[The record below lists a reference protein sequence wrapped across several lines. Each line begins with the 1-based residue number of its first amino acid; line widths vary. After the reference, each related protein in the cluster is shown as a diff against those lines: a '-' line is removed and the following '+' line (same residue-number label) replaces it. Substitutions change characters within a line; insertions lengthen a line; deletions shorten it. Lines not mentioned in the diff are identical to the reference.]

1 MAHLAAFMQRD
12 EGFGHVVGIHQRIRP
27 VDQQQIEVVGMQM
40 AQRLFRA
47 LYDMVAVGDVMA
59 DRIAGLGGGGDA
71 ARSPAPATG
80 AAPASGAA
88 RRRTPVRRRNPVDI
102 RVVGGGDAQFNM
114 LFDERQQLLRRHAP
128 FHQPPVTANHAGKFR
143 PCGARRI
150 RSTIAK
156 TS

>member
-71 ARSPAPATG
+71 ALGHQLQRLAQ
-80 AAPASGAA
+80 
-88 RRRTPVRRRNPVDI
+88 RRLQAQRVAERLFAGVTP
-102 RVVGGGDAQFNM
+102 
-114 LFDERQQLLRRHAP
+114 
-128 FHQPPVTANHAGKFR
+128 
-143 PCGARRI
+143 
-150 RSTIAK
+150 
-156 TS
+156 